1 MAGEVGRGP
10 RESLPRCYKTMDQK
24 AWAWACTDLRSFEWS
39 SVVARSGARAAVSR
53 SKVRARQSPA
63 VAFSRSSRSVL
74 GLGAT
79 TALTSRRRRVWRQ
92 AYGSGRVPGGRD
104 GGRKGMNKG
113 RDRPEACARLRCAC
127 GDLSESEPE
136 GEGETSGGGSRSL
149 PRFSKKEDAEGG
161 TSVRVGVVAMGEERN
176 DGTTRKRL
184 RCVYDAWRRTWS
196 QGLLCGCLARWPS
209 TMPRWF
215 VSGGAWYRTLA
226 TLRSVPGSGCGTAPG
241 LPTVRAGPLLEPSM
255 RAWLPDAAAAK
266 PHGGKLVIRI
276 DRSCLAWSMHGSHA
290 ERT

>member
-1 MAGEVGRGP
+1 
-10 RESLPRCYKTMDQK
+10 MDQK

-79 TALTSRRRRVWRQ
+79 TALASRRRRVWRQ

-196 QGLLCGCLARWPS
+196 QGLLLWLSCPMAIHHAAMVCKWGGVVSDPCHPAVRPWFRLWYGPRTTNCPRRTPPRALYARLASRC
-209 TMPRWF
+209 R
-215 VSGGAWYRTLA
+215 R
-226 TLRSVPGSGCGTAPG
+226 CK
-241 LPTVRAGPLLEPSM
+241 
-255 RAWLPDAAAAK
+255 AARRQ
-266 PHGGKLVIRI
+266 I
-276 DRSCLAWSMHGSHA
+276 SHQN
-290 ERT
+290 